1 MTSSAHPPFASR
13 HPAPAGGAADSVED
27 AADVAAR
34 RFARRR
40 RLRLQVLGIATASFV
55 VDSLMLAAFVTLGVV
70 PGAVAIAFV
79 AWVSLYCGSF
89 VSLLTTKW
97 CDRLQDHLM
106 TAPQMTVASL
116 SLAAFVLWV
125 PQIGGL
131 LLMLLFLVVGY
142 GSLRMGATRAVVGA
156 MLASLTAGAVLAAA
170 GEALDIP
177 MDTPA
182 QRALSGLWFSL
193 ILARAALLGLYGSQ
207 LRELLRRRNAELAA
221 TFEQLEA
228 LAHRDELTGVLNRRS
243 AMQVLEAERQ
253 RMLRTGQP
261 FGVALFDLD
270 HFKQIND
277 RFGHVVG
284 DEVLR
289 RFVLGAATQM
299 RVVDRLGRYGGEE
312 FLLLLPGTE
321 DLADAQAAA
330 DRVRVGI
337 ADQAWAELHPELSVT
352 VSAGVSLCRPQD
364 THEQLLA
371 RVDSALYAAKRDG
384 RNRVEAA

>member
-55 VDSLMLAAFVTLGVV
+55 VDSLVLAAFVTLGVV